1 MKKYLVTLIAF
12 VFLFSACEN
21 TVKKESTSEKEV
33 VLVEE
38 IISVS
43 ISNFEVKAE
52 ELVGKQIM
60 FSGTVDHVCTHGGQ
74 RMFVIETGS
83 EGRVKINPDENIAA
97 FNTDLEGK
105 NIKIIGIVEEQRID
119 EDYLK
124 EWEEEILADAD
135 MGDDKG
141 EGMHLGGNMEK
152 GGSEADKSEELEKVN
167 NLRSKIA
174 ESGKDHLSFFSVLCT
189 EYEVVITD
197 NSEPVQE

>member
-12 VFLFSACEN
+12 IFLLTACEN
-21 TVKKESTSEKEV
+21 TVKEESSSEEEV
-33 VLVEE
+33 VLIEE
-38 IISVS
+38 IIPVS
-43 ISNFEVKAE
+43 ISSFEVKAE
-52 ELVGKQIM
+52 ELVGKQIIL
-60 FSGTVDHVCTHGGQ
+60 SGTVDHVCTHGGQ
-74 RMFVIETGS
+74 KMFVIETGS

-97 FNTDLEGK
+97 FNTELEGQ
-105 NIKIIGIVEEQRID
+105 NIKVIGIVEEQRID

-152 GGSEADKSEELEKVN
+152 GGEDAEKSEELEKVN
-167 NLRSKIA
+167 NLRNKIA